1 MLDHLTRAFRGF
13 DTTDLLISVVDVLLV
28 YYLIYRILL
37 LIKGTKAVQML
48 VGILLVVVLYFASER
63 DFLGFDTL
71 NWMLEK
77 FIASF
82 VVILVIIFQDDIR
95 RGLSQ
100 VGRTGRFTGLS
111 PLEQSHFLEEVV
123 KAAGMLSE
131 RGLGALI
138 AIERAARLDDYTV
151 EGIPIDAAVSK
162 ELLVALFVPDRANP
176 THDGAVVVQKGRIS
190 SAGCF
195 LPLTTNPRVDKT
207 LGTRHRAA
215 LGLSELADAVVIV
228 VSEETGIVSVA
239 FRGELT
245 RRLDSAELRVLL
257 QRRFSDPSA
266 NGSDNV
272 DTVSRSGVF
281 GRLRSGSGTDSP
293 GSDGTGGEPSA
304 GATSTPTSPKA

>member
-1 MLDHLTRAFRGF
+1 MLDQLARAFRDF
-13 DTTDLLISVVDVLLV
+13 DTQDIVVSALDVLLV
-28 YYLIYRILL
+28 YYVIYRILL

-63 DFLGFDTL
+63 EFLGFDTL
-71 NWMLEK
+71 NWMLQK

-100 VGRTGRFTGLS
+100 VGRTGRFTGLTQI
-111 PLEQSHFLEEVV
+111 EQTHFLEEIV

-131 RGLGALI
+131 RGLGALV
-138 AIERAARLDDYTV
+138 AIEREARLDDYTV
-151 EGIPIDAAVSK
+151 ESIPIDAAVSK

-215 LGLSELADAVVIV
+215 LGLSEMADAVIIV

-245 RRLDSAELRVLL
+245 RRLDSAELRDLL
-257 QRRFSDPSA
+257 QKLFSEHVPTTGEPTPSTR
-266 NGSDNV
+266 GLLS
-272 DTVSRSGVF
+272 
-281 GRLRSGSGTDSP
+281 RLRTSRAARRSSGAEQRP
-293 GSDGTGGEPSA
+293 EAPP
-304 GATSTPTSPKA
+304 TPPKG